1 MFGRGCIAVSDGCGG
16 DREFLLRTLA
26 NLAGDTLAGVGT
38 ESSLG
43 RELLEQMLDVC
54 FLHNICWVLICM
66 FLLFL
71 VVCADTSAVLQTLFG
86 VWIVSR
92 TRDTDLWQLLHTS
105 MKRFV
110 QIINTVRV
118 WKARACVSL
127 SCVSFLACVFFL
139 TTVLQSHR
147 TLTYAVG
154 CVGHVHS
161 FSC

>member
-1 MFGRGCIAVSDGCGG
+1 
-16 DREFLLRTLA
+16 
-26 NLAGDTLAGVGT
+26 
-38 ESSLG
+38 
-43 RELLEQMLDVC
+43 
-54 FLHNICWVLICM
+54 M

-118 WKARACVSL
+118 WKARASVSL
-127 SCVSFLACVFFL
+127 SCVSFVFSSLLLSCNLIARSL
-139 TTVLQSHR
+139 TLWAVWAMFTRSH
-147 TLTYAVG
+147 AD
-154 CVGHVHS
+154 HVCS
-161 FSC
+161 LLW